1 MIKKL
6 LLIILITFGMTT
18 DLSTSFSIRTP
29 NDVSKPL
36 DYELSVKLEDTEGKI
51 NYLLKQDWER
61 ELGEKYKDVIV
72 KFKYKS
78 PHNAYCG
85 VDWVDKNTKD
95 IHYTTYNLGFYTDYG
110 FSIGIATK
118 LDDDEMAK
126 LANIGFGR
134 KFKKDDLEYNI
145 NISIKSDLDEN
156 NIFNVKSDVKKWITE
171 RINIFGLYK
180 HEYYNEQEDFQF
192 KVGLGFKL

>member
-1 MIKKL
+1 MIKEIL
-6 LLIILITFGMTT
+6 LSSILS
-18 DLSTSFSIRTP
+18 LSVSVRAP
-29 NDVSKPL
+29 NDDTKPY
-36 DYELSVKLEDTEGKI
+36 DYEFMTKIENTEGSFT
-51 NYLLKQDWER
+51 YLYKKDWER
-61 ELGEKYKDVIV
+61 ELGEQYIDNVG

-95 IHYTTYNLGFYTDYG
+95 IHYTTYNLGFYSDYG

-118 LDDDEMAK
+118 SDDNEMAK
-126 LANIGFGR
+126 MANFGFGR

-156 NIFNVKSDVKKWITE
+156 NIFNVKSDVKKWITKN
-171 RINIFGLYK
+171 INIFGLYK
-180 HEYYNEQEDFQF
+180 QESYNENVDYQF
-192 KVGLGFKL
+192 KAGIGFKF